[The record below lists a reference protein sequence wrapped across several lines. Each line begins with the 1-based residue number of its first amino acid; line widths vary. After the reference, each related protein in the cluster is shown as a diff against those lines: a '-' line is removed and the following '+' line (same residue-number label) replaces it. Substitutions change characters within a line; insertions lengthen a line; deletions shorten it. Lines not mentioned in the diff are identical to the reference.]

1 MPNIKPISDLRNY
14 TTVINE
20 VTYGNRVYLT
30 RNGHG
35 QCAIID
41 MKELD
46 ELDKQK
52 ALYTLMS
59 KLNEAEV
66 SIREEGTISADDLE
80 AEVERLAEDGRLSRE
95 MAECIET
102 EDMMRFL
109 RTKSGV
115 RMLQAARNRKLYK
128 EQPFVISVN
137 ASEIYQGDLSGE
149 KILVQGI
156 IDVYFE
162 EEDGLV
168 VLDYKTDQV
177 KSRKELAEKYHAQL
191 EYYAHAL
198 SQLTGKTVKEKIIYS
213 LALDEE
219 LVL

>member
-1 MPNIKPISDLRNY
+1 MWIYLHTYDIIPSLTVGKQKNGCKASEMVWSYIGDLRNY

-66 SIREEGTISADDLE
+66 SIREEGTISAEDLE
-80 AEVERLAEDGRLSRE
+80 AEL
-95 MAECIET
+95 
-102 EDMMRFL
+102 
-109 RTKSGV
+109 GV
-115 RMLQAARNRKLYK
+115 
-128 EQPFVISVN
+128 
-137 ASEIYQGDLSGE
+137 
-149 KILVQGI
+149 
-156 IDVYFE
+156 
-162 EEDGLV
+162 
-168 VLDYKTDQV
+168 
-177 KSRKELAEKYHAQL
+177 
-191 EYYAHAL
+191 
-198 SQLTGKTVKEKIIYS
+198 
-213 LALDEE
+213 
-219 LVL
+219 